1 MRRTGLRNST
11 LMQTPDKAETLS
23 KALGWFSIG
32 LGVTEL
38 VAPRMIGRVIGA
50 SDDRRT
56 QMMTRAY
63 GLREIAAGMGILRQP
78 RRAGWMWSRVAGDAI
93 DLATLGRVMTSNRS
107 SRGRTAAA
115 TAAVLGVTA
124 LDVLCSRQLTSGR
137 RF

>member
-1 MRRTGLRNST
+1 MQRSGLRNRT
-11 LMQTPDKAETLS
+11 LTRASDKTETLS

-38 VAPRMIGRVIGA
+38 VAPRVIGRVIGA

-63 GLREIAAGMGILRQP
+63 GLREIAAGVGILRQP
-78 RRAGWMWSRVAGDAI
+78 RRARWMWSRVAGDAI
-93 DLATLGRVMTSNRS
+93 DLATLGRVMTLNRS
-107 SRGRTAAA
+107 SRARTAAA

-137 RF
+137 GF